1 MGKSPAVLGIDT
13 SNYFT
18 SLCLVDAGGNP
29 LSDERRGLEVA
40 RGERGLQQ
48 STAVFHHVQNLPQ
61 LISRMNLQD
70 VRVAAVCA
78 SCAPR
83 PQKGSY
89 MPVFEVGLSW
99 GLSLSRAWG
108 VPFWRTTHQEGHIA
122 AGLATASPPLEGES
136 FLAIHL
142 SGGTT
147 ELLQVEKKGEGFD
160 ITLLGGTRDLNAG
173 QLVDRV
179 GVAMGLPFPAG
190 PSLEQLALRY
200 DGPPVTVSSAVRGLE
215 CSFSGPETALLRMWE
230 QRELPA
236 EGIAF
241 ATLRCIAN
249 TLERWLSNAFRAGYA
264 RTVLIVGGV
273 AAIGLIRERL
283 RLRLEHPAV
292 GARLHFSDP
301 RYAGDNAFGVARIGW
316 EIWRKRSEA

>member
-1 MGKSPAVLGIDT
+1 
-13 SNYFT
+13 
-18 SLCLVDAGGNP
+18 
-29 LSDERRGLEVA
+29 
-40 RGERGLQQ
+40 
-48 STAVFHHVQNLPQ
+48 
-61 LISRMNLQD
+61 
-70 VRVAAVCA
+70 
-78 SCAPR
+78 
-83 PQKGSY
+83 
-89 MPVFEVGLSW
+89 
-99 GLSLSRAWG
+99 
-108 VPFWRTTHQEGHIA
+108 
-122 AGLATASPPLEGES
+122 
-136 FLAIHL
+136 
-142 SGGTT
+142 
-147 ELLQVEKKGEGFD
+147 
-160 ITLLGGTRDLNAG
+160 
-173 QLVDRV
+173 
-179 GVAMGLPFPAG
+179 
-190 PSLEQLALRY
+190 
-200 DGPPVTVSSAVRGLE
+200 LE

-273 AAIGLIRERL
+273 AANGLIRERL